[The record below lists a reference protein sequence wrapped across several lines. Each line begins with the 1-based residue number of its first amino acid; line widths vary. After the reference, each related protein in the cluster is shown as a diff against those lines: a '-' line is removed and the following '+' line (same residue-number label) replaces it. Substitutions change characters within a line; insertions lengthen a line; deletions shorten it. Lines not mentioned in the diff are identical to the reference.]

1 LNLEF
6 QGSTFPFSDYS
17 SENSSMSNLQANMN
31 TSYSAL
37 DTFLTCPR
45 KYKYQQIDRLKT
57 PKSKEQ
63 FFGTLLHNT
72 LKVVHTPGI
81 LSPTLEQALDFFSK
95 NWNAE
100 VFADETEERSA
111 FAQGVSMLQD
121 YYKKNDPAKTNI
133 IDLESRF
140 QVEIGSVK
148 SDKSDHGVKKEN
160 HIVSGIIDR
169 IDKTEDGYE
178 IIDYKTTRKLPSQE
192 KVDNDLQL
200 SIYLAG
206 FLKRYPKEIDNLG
219 KIKVSL
225 YYLKHGVKLTSQ
237 RTLDEVKKSEELML
251 DLINQI
257 SQSKFEPQIS
267 GLCDW
272 CGYQNICP
280 MWKHKFKD
288 KAKKDIDTEKIIEE
302 YISLKDEVKSKTDRI
317 GELQEIL
324 SGYMD
329 QENVEQ
335 VFSDAGRILRTL
347 RKAYKYDKE
356 KLRAIL
362 EPLDK
367 WEDVL
372 KIDGIA
378 LKNILG
384 VLPFKTRK
392 EAEKAKIVDKESK
405 SFFIKKS

>member
-1 LNLEF
+1 
-6 QGSTFPFSDYS
+6 
-17 SENSSMSNLQANMN
+17 MN

-45 KYKYQQIDRLKT
+45 KYKYQQIDRIKT

-63 FFGTLLHNT
+63 FFGTLLHGT
-72 LKVVHTPGI
+72 LKLVHTPGI

-95 NWNAE
+95 NWNTE
-100 VFADETEERSA
+100 VFADEIEERSA

-121 YYKKNDPAKTNI
+121 YYKKNDPAKINI
-133 IDLESRF
+133 VDLESRF
-140 QVEIGSVK
+140 QIEIGK
-148 SDKSDHGVKKEN
+148 DGGKHA
-160 HIVSGIIDR
+160 VSGIIDR

-206 FLKRYPKEIDNLG
+206 FLKRYPKEIDNLE

-225 YYLKHGVKLTSQ
+225 YYLKHGVKLSSQ
-237 RTLDEVKKSEELML
+237 RTAEQVEKSEELIL
-251 DLINQI
+251 DLISQI
-257 SQSKFEPQIS
+257 NQSKFEPQIS

-272 CGYQNICP
+272 CGYQKICP
-280 MWKHKFKD
+280 MWKHKFRD
-288 KAKKDIDTEKIIEE
+288 KKEKIEAEKMISE
-302 YISLKDEVKSKTDRI
+302 YITLKDEIKSKSDRAAQI
-317 GELQEIL
+317 QEIL
-324 SGYMD
+324 EKYMD
-329 QENVEQ
+329 DEKVDQI
-335 VFSDAGRILRTL
+335 FSDAGRILRML
-347 RKAYKYDKE
+347 RKTYKYDRD

-367 WEDVL
+367 WEDIL
-372 KIDGIA
+372 KVDGVA

-384 VLPFKTRK
+384 VLPYETKKEVEKTK
-392 EAEKAKIVDKESK
+392 VLNKESK
-405 SFFIKKS
+405 SFVIKKG

>member
-1 LNLEF
+1 
-6 QGSTFPFSDYS
+6 
-17 SENSSMSNLQANMN
+17 MN

-37 DTFLTCPR
+37 DTFLTCPL
-45 KYKYQQIDRLKT
+45 KYKYSQIDRIKA

-63 FFGTLLHNT
+63 FFGTLIHST

-100 VFADETEERSA
+100 VFADEIEERAA
-111 FAQGVSMLQD
+111 FSQGVAMIQD
-121 YYKKNDPAKTNI
+121 YYKKNDPAKVNI

-140 QVEIGSVK
+140 QVEMGK
-148 SDKSDHGVKKEN
+148 DEK
-160 HIVSGIIDR
+160 HIVTGIIDR

-200 SIYLAG
+200 SIYLAA
-206 FLKRYPKEIDNLG
+206 FLKRYPKEIENLD

-225 YYLKHGVKLTSQ
+225 YYLKHGVKLSSQ
-237 RTLDEVKKSEELML
+237 RSLEQIQKSEELVL
-251 DLINQI
+251 DLIDQI
-257 SQSKFEPQIS
+257 KKSRFEPAIS

-280 MWKHKFKD
+280 MWKHKFKEREQ
-288 KAKKDIDTEKIIEE
+288 KDIDTAKIIEE
-302 YISLKDEVKSKTDRI
+302 YIALKDEVKAKSDRI
-317 GELQEIL
+317 GELQEML

-329 QENVEQ
+329 REKVEQ
-335 VFSDAGRILRTL
+335 VFSDAGRILRTI
-347 RKAYKYDKE
+347 RKTYKYDEK

-362 EPLDK
+362 EPRDLWD
-367 WEDVL
+367 DVL
-372 KIDGIA
+372 KVDGVA

-384 VLPFKTRK
+384 VLPYEARK
-392 EAEKAKIVDKESK
+392 EVEKARKTNKESK
-405 SFFIKKS
+405 SFIVKKS